1 MVRRYKKYL
10 IIMTFLLV
18 LLATGCGKTK
28 SDETTYKGIA
38 TTVKNS
44 SEAEATTQKPA
55 TKEEST
61 GQVETTTVS
70 TNTTAKTEADSSIAI
85 TPMVTSTVLQ
95 TQKPTT
101 VIETTT
107 YQRKH
112 RPLSIRTPK
121 ASNRL
126 VSSMNGYN
134 IDYSNTKNGYVM
146 VQNTTGVTTYV
157 QITCNSVMRQYK
169 MQGGSY
175 ETYPLTMGNGKYKVQ
190 VLQIAANGLGYD
202 KNTIEINVTLEN
214 GNYPYLYANSYVS
227 FYNGS
232 LSTQRSYELIYEGA
246 DEQTIAD
253 RIVDYVA
260 KNVSYD
266 YNKAASVTSGAI
278 KSYVPYPDN
287 TLTSAKGICTDY
299 ASLVAAML
307 RVQGIPCKMVY
318 GYINNGAT
326 YHAWNQV
333 YYAGAWHLFDAC
345 IKSTGGSASSY
356 VADKEY

>member
-1 MVRRYKKYL
+1 MVRKYKKYL

-18 LLATGCGKTK
+18 LLFAGCGKDK
-28 SDETTYKGIA
+28 SGETTYKGVA
-38 TTVKNS
+38 TTVIKS
-44 SEAEATTQKPA
+44 SEVDETT
-55 TKEEST
+55 TKSDIHTETTKQTET
-61 GQVETTTVS
+61 TPTPVETTTKNQTT
-70 TNTTAKTEADSSIAI
+70 TNITTTIA
-85 TPMVTSTVLQ
+85 TTTVLQ

-107 YQRKH
+107 YKKNH
-112 RPLSIRTPK
+112 RPLSVKVPEPSGRQ
-121 ASNRL
+121 

-190 VLQIAANGLGYD
+190 VLQIASNGLGYD

-214 GNYPYLYANSYVS
+214 GNNPYLYANSYVN

-232 LSTQRSYELIYEGA
+232 LSTQKSYELVYEGE
-246 DEQTIAD
+246 DEQTIAN

-260 KNVSYD
+260 GNVSYD
-266 YNKAASVTSGAI
+266 YNKAGSVTSGTL

-287 TLTSAKGICTDY
+287 TLSSAKGVCSDY

-333 YYAGAWHLFDAC
+333 YYGGAWHLFDAC

>member
-28 SDETTYKGIA
+28 NDETTYKGIA

-44 SEAEATTQKPA
+44 SEAEATTQKPT

-61 GQVETTTVS
+61 GQTETTTAS
-70 TNTTAKTEADSSIAI
+70 TNTTTKTEATSNIAT
-85 TPMVTSTVLQ
+85 TPIVTSTVLQ

-107 YQRKH
+107 YQRNH
-112 RPLSIRTPK
+112 RPLSVRTPE

-146 VQNTTGVTTYV
+146 VQNTTGATTYV

-169 MQGGSY
+169 MQGGTY

-214 GNYPYLYANSYVS
+214 SNYPYLYANSYVS

-232 LSTQRSYELIYEGA
+232 LSAQRSYELIYEGE
-246 DEQTIAD
+246 DEQTIAN

-266 YNKAASVTSGAI
+266 YNKAASVTSGTI

-318 GYINNGAT
+318 GYINNGVT